1 MVPPTSVDPRLPRE
15 LDAIVAKALAYDP
28 DRRYADARSFGDAL
42 VDVLFPTPQSSI
54 QDLLGRQMQ
63 QVFSEKIVRQRNAR
77 AHDPLIMKVLAN
89 AAEKQA
95 EAEYER
101 LSAEATPGPG
111 AHGTPFEP
119 YTATDAADALDTA
132 RAPVRRPSRPRT
144 VIREGGVRV
153 STALLVGLILAVAGA
168 AGLHYGETWLRP
180 GVLVVTSDPPG
191 AAVTLDGVATGQ
203 VTPAVLEVPLSSRH
217 EVVLEG
223 AGVRGA
229 GIAVEPVPGRMVR
242 RVHARLQSALGSVTV
257 RSVPPGAAVRL
268 DDRVVGATPLTVRE
282 LRMDERHRFDL
293 TLAGYDLDQFVVLP
307 EKDGA
312 EFSRTLAR
320 ASARPQSATEKPAA
334 PKPRDR
340 RRP

>member
-1 MVPPTSVDPRLPRE
+1 M
-15 LDAIVAKALAYDP
+15 
-28 DRRYADARSFGDAL
+28 
-42 VDVLFPTPQSSI
+42 
-54 QDLLGRQMQ
+54 
-63 QVFSEKIVRQRNAR
+63 
-77 AHDPLIMKVLAN
+77 
-89 AAEKQA
+89 
-95 EAEYER
+95 
-101 LSAEATPGPG
+101 
-111 AHGTPFEP
+111 TPFEP